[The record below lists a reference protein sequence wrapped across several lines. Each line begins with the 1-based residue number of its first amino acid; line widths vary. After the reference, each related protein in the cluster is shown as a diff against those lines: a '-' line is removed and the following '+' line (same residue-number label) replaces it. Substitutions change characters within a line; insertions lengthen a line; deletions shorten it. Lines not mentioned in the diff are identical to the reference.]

1 MATVLPTLKVRS
13 VEWVLWLPAV
23 VIAVGYIVAKISP
36 FSWLLL
42 VGLGLTPL
50 ARRTFLADP
59 KLWEV
64 ASALYLLFFW
74 VDVFFVS
81 RHMGIALTHLL
92 TFLIIARSWTPDT
105 PRTVGQRLG
114 LVFALWVV
122 IGAANNDAYYMSV
135 SLAALVAFLW
145 ALMAFQV
152 WRDGTPEEP
161 AHRLGPLAVGM
172 TLGVAVLG
180 ALIFLVLPRP
190 HFGFLYTDR
199 MALPDEGRTGL
210 SDQIDLGSITRL
222 KQDASVAFRVYLR
235 PGSLPPE
242 TLYWRGLVLDVFDGR
257 QWRSS
262 DPGHPRPLLR
272 TSMGL
277 WGLEVPRPLRALK
290 DGLVIDQEIWPA
302 GEEPALLHLPQ
313 PLVVAVPGRL
323 ALRVAPGL
331 TFPATRVR
339 SYTVRSLWVRPPRG
353 RYAVG
358 PDPWPSAVGR
368 SAESWLSLPT
378 FVSPA
383 VRRLAAEWTVGAT
396 SAVEK
401 AYAIEQAFHR
411 HFRYTTANLAGRS
424 PDPIG
429 TFLTRT
435 RAGYCE
441 YFASAMVLMLRT
453 LGVPA
458 RVVAGYHGGQWNDR
472 GGFWEVFHQDA
483 HAWVEAWDDRAGL
496 WVAFDPT
503 PPAVASVR
511 AGPMGWLRRLRE
523 WQSAIAFWWDR
534 QVILYSAREQW
545 ELGQG
550 LFAGLERW
558 FHRLRSSFP
567 SWRPE
572 AGRLRREA
580 AWAVGLTLAGLVGLL
595 WLWQKRT
602 VWLNRLHGRSAVPWQ
617 DYYDLLKWVE
627 RWAGTRRPSET
638 PMAYVRRAQ
647 AHRPEVA
654 ADLQAATRVFY
665 DLRFYRASPEAARQL
680 RSLVRTCIRGA
691 PSKKRRQVPDTAR
704 HGDGHLSGR
713 RR

>member
-1 MATVLPTLKVRS
+1 MTATALPTLKARS
-13 VEWVLWLPAV
+13 VQWVLWLPAV
-23 VIAVGYIVAKISP
+23 VIAVGYIIAKISS

-42 VGLGLTPL
+42 IGLGLTPL
-50 ARRTFLADP
+50 ARRTFLASP

-74 VDVFFVS
+74 ADVFLVS

-161 AHRLGPLAVGM
+161 VYRLGPLAVGM

-180 ALIFLVLPRP
+180 ALIFLVLPRS

-199 MALPDEGRTGL
+199 MTLQGEGWTGL
-210 SDQIDLGSITRL
+210 SDRIDLGSITRL
-222 KQDASVAFRVYLR
+222 KQDARVAFRVYLR

-242 TLYWRGLVLDVFDGR
+242 ALYWRGLTLDIFDGR

-262 DPGHPRPLLR
+262 DPGHPRPILR
-272 TSMGL
+272 TSIGL
-277 WGLEVPRPLRALK
+277 WGLEVPRPSLALK
-290 DGLVIDQEIWPA
+290 GQVIDQEIWPA
-302 GEEPALLHLPQ
+302 GEEPALLHLSQ
-313 PLVVAVPGRL
+313 PLIVAVPGRL

-358 PDPWPSAVGR
+358 PDPWASIGEGR
-368 SAESWLSLPT
+368 GKSWLSLPA

-383 VRRLAAEWTVGAT
+383 VRRLAVEWTAGAT

-401 AYAIEQAFHR
+401 AHAIERAFHR
-411 HFRYTTANLAGRS
+411 YFRYTTVNLAGRS
-424 PDPIG
+424 ADPIG

-458 RVVAGYHGGQWNDR
+458 RVVIGYHGGQWNDQ
-472 GGFWEVFHQDA
+472 GGFWEVLHQDA
-483 HAWVEAWDDRAGL
+483 HAWVEAWDDQAGL

-503 PPAVASVR
+503 PPVVAPVR
-511 AGPMGWLRRLRE
+511 SGVTGWLRRLRE

-550 LFAGLERW
+550 LFESLERW
-558 FHRLRSSFP
+558 LRQLQSSIP

-572 AGRLRREA
+572 AGRLFRRET
-580 AWAVGLTLAGLVGLL
+580 AWAVGLALVGLVSLL
-595 WLWQKRT
+595 WLWQKRAVWIGRLRGRT
-602 VWLNRLHGRSAVPWQ
+602 VSPWQ
-617 DYYDLLKWVE
+617 DYYVLLRWVE

-638 PMAYVRRAQ
+638 PMAYIRRAQ
-647 AHRPEVA
+647 ARRPEVA
-654 ADLQAATRVFY
+654 ADLQEATRVFY
-665 DLRFYRASPEAARQL
+665 DLRFHRASPEAVRQL
-680 RSLVRTCIRGA
+680 QALVRTCIRRA
-691 PSKKRRQVPDTAR
+691 PSKNRC
-704 HGDGHLSGR
+704 
-713 RR
+713 